1 MAAEARWRIEAK
13 VAPDK
18 WIFSIEKS
26 SINWIVCLLVEEK
39 LFLAIATNLG
49 LAKMEWPVPHA
60 PSSFELRS
68 KYS

>member
-1 MAAEARWRIEAK
+1 MAAEARWRSEAK
-13 VAPDK
+13 VAPDN

-49 LAKMEWPVPHA
+49 LAKMQWRVHPC
-60 PSSFELRS
+60 LLN
-68 KYS
+68 